1 MRVTL
6 RVKVV
11 PGASASKISGW
22 LGQELKVRVSTP
34 PENGK
39 ANQNFKRLLA
49 KYLDLPVK
57 HVRIIKGQTSA
68 HKIVELE
75 GIDQSMLLD
84 AFGKPDP

>member
-1 MRVTL
+1 
-6 RVKVV
+6 VKVA

-22 LGQELKVRVSTP
+22 LGRELKVRVSAP

-39 ANQNFKRLLA
+39 ANQHVERLLA
-49 KYLDLPVK
+49 KYLELPVK
-57 HVRIIKGQTSA
+57 HVRIIKGQAST

-75 GIDQSMLLD
+75 SIDQSILLN